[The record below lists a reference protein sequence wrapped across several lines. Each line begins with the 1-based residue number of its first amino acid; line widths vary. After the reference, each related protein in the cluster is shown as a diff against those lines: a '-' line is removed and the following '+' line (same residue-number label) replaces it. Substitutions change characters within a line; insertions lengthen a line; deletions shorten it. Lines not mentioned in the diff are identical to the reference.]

1 MISFCSFCA
10 FSYEP
15 INTHVLQAQSVP
27 AYVCVRVCVCDLV
40 LLLACAPYTAI
51 FRKLAAISIAKL
63 SRRCLLDLN
72 VDVDMDR
79 HRPSI
84 VLGRMSRRLR
94 PRSSTTSAEKY
105 ILQNVF
111 LSKSAASLF
120 SFSFFICNFICL
132 ESRKPEKLLSLIRKR
147 PKIQYRALQ
156 HCLLHTQNVCQIYFR
171 SLF

>member
-27 AYVCVRVCVCDLV
+27 ACVCPCVCDLV

-79 HRPSI
+79 RRSSI
-84 VLGRMSRRLR
+84 VSGRMSRRLR

-111 LSKSAASLF
+111 LSK
-120 SFSFFICNFICL
+120 
-132 ESRKPEKLLSLIRKR
+132 K
-147 PKIQYRALQ
+147 
-156 HCLLHTQNVCQIYFR
+156 R
-171 SLF
+171 SLLVFVFLLYLQFYLPWKPKTREVVKSDPKETQDSVQSSLELHSAYTKCLSNIFL

>member
-27 AYVCVRVCVCDLV
+27 ACVCVCDLL

-79 HRPSI
+79 RSPSI
-84 VLGRMSRRLR
+84 VLARMSRRTRR
-94 PRSSTTSAEKY
+94 PSSSTTSAEKY

-132 ESRKPEKLLSLIRKR
+132 ESRKPEKLLTLIRKR
-147 PKIQYRALQ
+147 PKIQCRAL
-156 HCLLHTQNVCQIYFR
+156 
-171 SLF
+171 

>member
-1 MISFCSFCA
+1 MNQS
-10 FSYEP
+10 
-15 INTHVLQAQSVP
+15 THTCCKLSLSLPVYVSV
-27 AYVCVRVCVCDLV
+27 YVCDLV

-79 HRPSI
+79 RSPSI

-156 HCLLHTQNVCQIYFR
+156 DCLLHTQNVCQIYFR

>member
-1 MISFCSFCA
+1 MNQS
-10 FSYEP
+10 
-15 INTHVLQAQSVP
+15 THTCCKLSLSLP
-27 AYVCVRVCVCDLV
+27 VCVSVCMCDLV

-79 HRPSI
+79 RRPSI

-94 PRSSTTSAEKY
+94 PRSSTTSAQKY

-132 ESRKPEKLLSLIRKR
+132 ESRKPEKLLSLIQKR
-147 PKIQYRALQ
+147 PKIQYRALH

>member
-1 MISFCSFCA
+1 MNQS
-10 FSYEP
+10 
-15 INTHVLQAQSVP
+15 THTCCKLSLSLP
-27 AYVCVRVCVCDLV
+27 VCVSVCVCDLV

-79 HRPSI
+79 RSPSI
-84 VLGRMSRRLR
+84 GLGRMSRRLR

-132 ESRKPEKLLSLIRKR
+132 ESRKPEKLLSLIQKR

-156 HCLLHTQNVCQIYFR
+156 HCLQHTQNVCQIYFR